1 MVHNI
6 RGDQKPFTE
15 VMSMALHEGTD
26 TQRIDVVL
34 DVFSRII
41 RSRPPRERGSKRG
54 HEFGNIKADNK
65 IRNGGNSYPIP
76 EINCSYEVMKGK
88 S

>member
-1 MVHNI
+1 MVHKI

-34 DVFSRII
+34 DVFRDHSIKT
-41 RSRPPRERGSKRG
+41 SERGAQKG
-54 HEFGNIKADNK
+54 VM
-65 IRNGGNSYPIP
+65 NSETSRQTTRYAMAEMPIQFQ
-76 EINCSYEVMKGK
+76 K
-88 S
+88 